1 VFRILLAE
9 DNPGDVLLFREALKS
24 RALGCDIQVA
34 EDGQKAIALLRGA
47 AMPDAQRLDL
57 IVLDVNLPRSSGE
70 LVLREIRAQ
79 PSLVGI
85 PVIMLTSS
93 PSPDDKAMA
102 AKMGADLFIQKSSD
116 LDQFF
121 EVGKLIEHLLT
132 GKTR

>member
-1 VFRILLAE
+1 
-9 DNPGDVLLFREALKS
+9 
-24 RALGCDIQVA
+24 
-34 EDGQKAIALLRGA
+34 
-47 AMPDAQRLDL
+47 MPDAQRLDL

-121 EVGKLIEHLLT
+121 EVGKIIEHLLT